1 MIPKLVY
8 ENDIG
13 SVTFNAGTPGA
24 YIEKV
29 TSYGAQNVEFQTTQS
44 NREIGEVLQHQ
55 NVSPKT
61 ITIKGAINGKSDGLR
76 DQMNHVIAPLA
87 KGRLIYND
95 EYEMEVYVKA
105 SPDIDRQPYGAKFS
119 FSLYAP
125 FPYWRNTERKNR
137 VLVGYEPQFMF
148 PWNISDPEPFYL
160 SKAAQVGYV
169 TVVNEGEA
177 SVGWTISFLA
187 LSAVKNPFVQSIDT
201 GETVKVLKTM
211 AENETLTIST
221 EGEELSVTLTAAGA
235 TAINAGNI
243 TDERLDEA
251 VCGLMRDGVTGIDTG
266 VLQSQYN
273 AILAEL
279 EANLQAVY
287 DGVEKV
293 NVTEYSATLT
303 VAGWTGSGPYT
314 QEVTLAGILGSD
326 TPFVDVDMSG
336 LSTLDDMSDA
346 QDAFGLILKGV
357 CGAGKI
363 TFTASAKPKTAIHI
377 KIKVVA

>member
-1 MIPKLVY
+1 MAEKSFPLENTAYTAEDAQLWFATRQSGVY
-8 ENDIG
+8 
-13 SVTFNAGTPGA
+13 AGTHLGVSA
-24 YIEKV
+24 NGTMAV
-29 TSYGAQNVEFQTTQS
+29 TLGTGIAWLHYADFAGCVYGNTVGKALTVELADAQYKRIDRVC
-44 NREIGEVLQHQ
+44 I
-55 NVSPKT
+55 
-61 ITIKGAINGKSDGLR
+61 
-76 DQMNHVIAPLA
+76 
-87 KGRLIYND
+87 RL
-95 EYEMEVYVKA
+95 EMLNNKCYAYVKKGTAAA
-105 SPDIDRQPYGAKFS
+105 SPA
-119 FSLYAP
+119 AP
-125 FPYWRNTERKNR
+125 ALQRDASA
-137 VLVGYEPQFMF
+137 YE
-148 PWNISDPEPFYL
+148 ISV
-160 SKAAQVGYV
+160 AQ
-169 TVVNEGEA
+169 
-177 SVGWTISFLA
+177 I
-187 LSAVKNPFVQSIDT
+187 AV
-201 GETVKVLKTM
+201 
-211 AENETLTIST
+211 
-221 EGEELSVTLTAAGA
+221 AAGA

-243 TDERLDEA
+243 TDERLDET
-251 VCGLMRDGVTGIDTG
+251 VCGLMRDGVTGIDTS

-326 TPFVDVDMSG
+326 TPFVDVDMTG
-336 LSTLDDMSDA
+336 LTTLDDMSDA

>member
-221 EGEELSVTLTAAGA
+221 EGEELSVTLTAADG
-235 TAINAGNI
+235 TE
-243 TDERLDEA
+243 TDGFQYLDIESIPFRL
-251 VCGLMRDGVTGIDTG
+251 
-266 VLQSQYN
+266 S
-273 AILAEL
+273 
-279 EANLQAVY
+279 
-287 DGVEKV
+287 
-293 NVTEYSATLT
+293 
-303 VAGWTGSGPYT
+303 
-314 QEVTLAGILGSD
+314 LGD
-326 TPFVDVDMSG
+326 N
-336 LSTLDDMSDA
+336 
-346 QDAFGLILKGV
+346 
-357 CGAGKI
+357 
-363 TFTASAKPKTAIHI
+363 HI
-377 KIKVVA
+377 KTDAEEGGTGLRASISFRPAYAGV

>member
-1 MIPKLVY
+1 MIPKVRY

-13 SVTFNAGTPGA
+13 SVTFNSGTPGA

-61 ITIKGAINGKSDGLR
+61 VTIKGAISGKSDGLR

-95 EYEMEVYVKA
+95 EYELEVYVKS

-125 FPYWRNTERKNR
+125 FPYWRDAERKNR

-177 SVGWTISFLA
+177 PVGWTISFLA

-211 AENETLTIST
+211 TENETLTIST
-221 EGEELSVTLTAAGA
+221 EGEELSVTLTAADG
-235 TAINAGNI
+235 TE
-243 TDERLDEA
+243 TDGFEFLDIDSVPFRLSLGENHIKTD
-251 VCGLMRDGVTGIDTG
+251 
-266 VLQSQYN
+266 
-273 AILAEL
+273 AE
-279 EANLQAVY
+279 E
-287 DGVEKV
+287 G
-293 NVTEYSATLT
+293 
-303 VAGWTGSGPYT
+303 
-314 QEVTLAGILGSD
+314 
-326 TPFVDVDMSG
+326 
-336 LSTLDDMSDA
+336 
-346 QDAFGLILKGV
+346 
-357 CGAGKI
+357 GAGLR
-363 TFTASAKPKTAIHI
+363 ASISFRPAYAG
-377 KIKVVA
+377 V

>member
-29 TSYGAQNVEFQTTQS
+29 TSYGAQNVEFQTTKS

-76 DQMNHVIAPLA
+76 EQLNHVIAPLA

-95 EYEMEVYVKA
+95 EYEMEVYVKS

-125 FPYWRNTERKNR
+125 FPYWRDAERKNK

-177 SVGWTISFLA
+177 PVGWTISFLA
-187 LSAVKNPFVQSIDT
+187 LSAVKNPFMQSIDT

-211 AENETLTIST
+211 AENEMLTIST
-221 EGEELSVTLTAAGA
+221 EGEELTVTLTAADG
-235 TAINAGNI
+235 TE
-243 TDERLDEA
+243 TDGFEYLD
-251 VCGLMRDGVTGIDTG
+251 IDSIPF
-266 VLQSQYN
+266 L
-273 AILAEL
+273 LA
-279 EANLQAVY
+279 
-287 DGVEKV
+287 
-293 NVTEYSATLT
+293 
-303 VAGWTGSGPYT
+303 
-314 QEVTLAGILGSD
+314 LGEN
-326 TPFVDVDMSG
+326 
-336 LSTLDDMSDA
+336 
-346 QDAFGLILKGV
+346 
-357 CGAGKI
+357 
-363 TFTASAKPKTAIHI
+363 HI
-377 KIKVVA
+377 KTDAEEGGTGLRASISFRPAYAGV